1 MQISDIPSV
10 ILGIDPGFK
19 RIGYGAI
26 SHAASKF
33 SYLGAGMLRTPH
45 ETRNSPQDLANA
57 LDDVLEKY
65 HPELCAIEKVYFGQN
80 KTSVLGVSEI
90 RGMLLLHLNMHHIPV
105 IELTPLEVK
114 SMVCG
119 YGRADKSAVRKII
132 TSTFPEATPIKSKDA
147 IDGIAI
153 ALAGFYKQRN
163 AERIARA

>member
-1 MQISDIPSV
+1 MQTSDFTSV

-19 RIGYGAI
+19 RIGFGAVEQT
-26 SHAASKF
+26 HARF

-45 ETRNSPQDLANA
+45 DTRNSPEDLAQN
-57 LDDVLEKY
+57 LDAILEQY
-65 HPELCAIEKVYFGQN
+65 QPGLCAIEKVYFGQN

-119 YGRADKSAVRKII
+119 YGRADKTAVRKII
-132 TSTFPEATPIKSKDA
+132 TAMFPEARTIKSKDA

-153 ALAGFYKQRN
+153 AVAGFYKESNVKRL
-163 AERIARA
+163 AA